1 MTKML
6 IDNRQKF
13 DWQPQ
18 LGWNW
23 GEWWKRKITVSTRG
37 WPSQQPVLR
46 KFITNTFQKE
56 QS

>member
-23 GEWWKRKITVSTRG
+23 GEWWKRKI
-37 WPSQQPVLR
+37 
-46 KFITNTFQKE
+46 
-56 QS
+56 